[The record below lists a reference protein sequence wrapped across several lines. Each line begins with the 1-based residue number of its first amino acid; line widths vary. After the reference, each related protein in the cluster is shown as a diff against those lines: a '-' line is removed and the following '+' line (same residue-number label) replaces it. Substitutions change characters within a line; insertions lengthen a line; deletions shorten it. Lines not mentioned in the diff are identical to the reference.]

1 MIVFTCSQCGRRHQR
16 PDSAAGTLIYCTC
29 GTANRVPWEST
40 AEPEPPP
47 AEKPVETEPP
57 EESPRPRPDRPRR
70 SAQRRPA
77 RRRTDP
83 AVCFNHP
90 TVASQHPCADCGES
104 FCGQCLV
111 TLQED
116 HLCGPCKNFRL
127 GVLQRPPNI
136 SGRALASMLVALV
149 SSPIVFCLTLLPVTL
164 SPDQPVW
171 LLLWTAICLSA
182 PLTALL
188 LGWKALRE
196 IETGPRAGGRVMAI
210 TGMTTAAVGLLWCLV
225 VFWVTAAHGLRL

>member
-16 PDSAAGTLIYCTC
+16 PDSAAGTLIYCSC
-29 GTANRVPWEST
+29 GAPNRVPWEST
-40 AEPEPPP
+40 APEPEPPP
-47 AEKPVETEPP
+47 KAEKPAEAEPR
-57 EESPRPRPDRPRR
+57 EESPRPRR
-70 SAQRRPA
+70 SARRRPA

-90 TVASQHPCADCGES
+90 SVPSQHPCADCGES
-104 FCGQCLV
+104 FCGGCLV

-127 GVLQRPPNI
+127 AALQRPPSI

-149 SSPIVFCLTLLPVTL
+149 GSPFVFCATLLPMSL
-164 SPDQPVW
+164 SPDQPAWALFWAVVFI
-171 LLLWTAICLSA
+171 AA
-182 PLTALL
+182 PVTALL
-188 LGWKALRE
+188 LGWKALRD

-225 VFWVTAAHGLRL
+225 VFWVSAVHGLGL